1 MMLSGCG
8 NTTTDISNTEDET
21 TTPAGADEA
30 MMPETTDETAV
41 PICDE
46 NGNVYASEEAA
57 AATGLS
63 EAEYGATYC
72 SPGTQMPELVASK
85 TTNSA
90 TTTGQKAAVNKTK
103 TTTETPNIQKQTTT
117 TTVATDKEVAQKT
130 TTENYSKEDQITG
143 AKKHDDFIL
152 EHVKHHDMGDKY
164 SVTFELDREHDA
176 KTHAAPYTIAK
187 YHAHDSK
194 NDHGRI
200 EVTIH
205 DVDKSK
211 FDSTKIIEPKHN
223 KFVQDIEMVD
233 SENDNH
239 VKFIV
244 HLEKKASGKYNLSS
258 GVENNQDATVTLDIL
273 E

>member
-1 MMLSGCG
+1 
-8 NTTTDISNTEDET
+8 
-21 TTPAGADEA
+21 

-46 NGNVYASEEAA
+46 NGNVYASEEEA

-63 EAEYGATYC
+63 EAQYGATYC
-72 SPGTQMPELVASK
+72 PAGTTMSDVEVKQ
-85 TTNSA
+85 TTKSVTA
-90 TTTGQKAAVNKTK
+90 TDEDAIANKTK
-103 TTTETPNIQKQTTT
+103 TTTTTPSAQKDKTT

-143 AKKHDDFIL
+143 AKKHDDFVL

-211 FDSTKIIEPKHN
+211 FDPTKIIEPKHN
-223 KFVQDIEMVD
+223 KFVQDVEMVD

-239 VKFIV
+239 VKFII